1 MPLAEILF
9 WVSFAVLFYVY
20 AGYPFLLVAIAMFVP
35 RRRPKRT
42 FTPCLSILI
51 AAYNEQTGIRRK
63 IEQTLALDY
72 PSDLIEILVLSDGST
87 DQTDAIV
94 ESFEISGYG
103 CYKFRAAKA
112 RRTRRTKG

>member
-1 MPLAEILF
+1 MPLVEVLF

-35 RRRPKRT
+35 RRRPKAD
-42 FTPCLSILI
+42 FTPRLSILI

-72 PSDLIEILVLSDGST
+72 PSDLIEILVGRVIQGQSLLNLPSDASLLV
-87 DQTDAIV
+87 I
-94 ESFEISGYG
+94 
-103 CYKFRAAKA
+103 
-112 RRTRRTKG
+112 